1 MAEFG
6 KSFKGS
12 SSYERD
18 EVFNSVY
25 YKIYASAKRGGA
37 ASGALFWQLLT
48 EGMESFQDG
57 YGIILG
63 QSSSTANLIARQ
75 SRKLYLIRKI
85 FARVANMR
93 RWQRARA
100 RGGNGGRY
108 IGNWVHIWF
117 CRYNRSGNLFLRLF
131 CFLCLNIFNCK
142 CIRITYFTRLY
153 TVKACLCWGD
163 RHLLYTSLSTE
174 CCLEGDG
181 GWPTGAN
188 RRPWRWIIMFSY
200 NYYVFVVSAS
210 LFFLFIQS

>member
-1 MAEFG
+1 MNNWLSAHFIDAQYRIKKPILVAEFG
-6 KSFKGS
+6 KSFKSS

-100 RGGNGGRY
+100 RGFSGSGGGNGGRY
-108 IGNWVHIWF
+108 IGN
-117 CRYNRSGNLFLRLF
+117 
-131 CFLCLNIFNCK
+131 
-142 CIRITYFTRLY
+142 
-153 TVKACLCWGD
+153 
-163 RHLLYTSLSTE
+163 
-174 CCLEGDG
+174 
-181 GWPTGAN
+181 
-188 RRPWRWIIMFSY
+188 
-200 NYYVFVVSAS
+200 
-210 LFFLFIQS
+210 